1 MTVDS
6 TLYTKQTSPVDRARL
21 KFFGELTAMAAADVF
36 LGDAGS
42 NVHHWISFMRSE
54 TSGNFTVYDMISC
67 ECEIGKDA
75 GCFRLVGFLHCS
87 LTAPTPR
94 AERLC

>member
-75 GCFRLVGFLHCS
+75 GCFRSCAASDCIS
-87 LTAPTPR
+87 LA
-94 AERLC
+94 LSVC